1 MSELTKETAQ
11 RLFDDAGKSIA
22 LCETDADQCAALLI
36 ALESKPKTNEFN
48 ALKGVLNT
56 SLLIDFI
63 NLDLCSAFRQ
73 YVSTELSAK
82 YDKRQAMTKI
92 NIVMSEGYKKIY
104 GFGEKQ
110 RGNSYWAQQIKTVVD
125 FLGGLDKEYKA
136 IETELIAF
144 GDNNI
149 LNKDMRNLAVH
160 YDESPMKVYKML
172 LKLDAEEVS
181 KRCIEFYNLIN
192 SIREFIHQLSNAML
206 LKVAGELNKTNRI
219 FGTKD

>member
-1 MSELTKETAQ
+1 MSELTKKTAQ
-11 RLFDDAGKSIA
+11 KLFDDAGKSIA
-22 LCETDADQCAALLI
+22 LCEKDADQCATLLI
-36 ALESKPKTNEFN
+36 ALETKPKTDEFN

-56 SLLIDFI
+56 SLIIDFI
-63 NLDLCSAFRQ
+63 NLDLCSALRQ
-73 YVSTELSAK
+73 YVSSELSAK

-136 IETELIAF
+136 IETDLIAF
-144 GDNNI
+144 GGNDM

-160 YDESPMKVYKML
+160 YDEDPMRAYRMLSELDADEVAKRCGEFYKLLNLLTKFVWQLKAMV
-172 LKLDAEEVS
+172 LKLLV
-181 KRCIEFYNLIN
+181 N
-192 SIREFIHQLSNAML
+192 
-206 LKVAGELNKTNRI
+206 
-219 FGTKD
+219 